1 MQDIVWAFETTMA
14 SDSRRWDYTPQLASL
29 LSDEDAQALLE
40 DPNSTDEWYVF
51 ARKHHHH
58 SFSIQPG
65 RSTMMRKLCQRSGQ
79 CPWRQLGFEST
90 KFLIKSLL
98 ISYKWINHPFVEPG
112 VARLEGQG

>member
-1 MQDIVWAFETTMA
+1 MQEIVWAFETTIA

-40 DPNSTDEWYVF
+40 DANSTDEWYVF

-65 RSTMMRKLCQRSGQ
+65 RSTMMRKLFQRSGQ
-79 CPWRQLGFEST
+79 CQWMQLGFEST
-90 KFLIKSLL
+90 KFLVKLLL
-98 ISYKWINHPFVEPG
+98 ISYNWINH
-112 VARLEGQG
+112 